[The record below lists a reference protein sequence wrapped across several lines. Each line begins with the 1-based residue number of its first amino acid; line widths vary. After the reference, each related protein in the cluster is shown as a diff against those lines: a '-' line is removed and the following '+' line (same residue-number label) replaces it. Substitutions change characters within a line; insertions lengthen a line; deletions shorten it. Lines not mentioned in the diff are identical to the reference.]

1 MRPGAVTGRSAQ
13 LLLSALAALLLAGC
27 EAAGEG
33 ADSGDAAPDGVELQ
47 SVTWGLSWDDSGV
60 SRSPDGSWAVTNDLG
75 IDFVVESA
83 WLVSY
88 SASLVPCED
97 EELEVAVRSWP
108 ERLLGI
114 GLAHADHAAIDDPSL
129 LPAPVVEDLLS
140 SQGHQVTVD
149 FTAQRYCQAHY
160 LVARADADWGPTDSG
175 EDLSLVSVAL
185 EGSFDAGAGP
195 QPLSVRSGFNYGD
208 LLPLELASLSAS
220 VEGSGH
226 LAVTLQR
233 DLAGLLDG
241 LDPSRDGENLMA
253 WTVVENAVAGTRL
266 LLD

>member
-33 ADSGDAAPDGVELQ
+33 AAPGDAATDGVELQ

-114 GLAHADHAAIDDPSL
+114 GLAHANHPVSDDPSL
-129 LPAPVVEDLLS
+129 LPDPDTEFVYGHEDYTEQVSDDEEFMEVHQNFAHVRILL
-140 SQGHQVTVD
+140 VD
-149 FTAQRYCQAHY
+149 
-160 LVARADADWGPTDSG
+160 
-175 EDLSLVSVAL
+175 SVA
-185 EGSFDAGAGP
+185 
-195 QPLSVRSGFNYGD
+195 
-208 LLPLELASLSAS
+208 
-220 VEGSGH
+220 
-226 LAVTLQR
+226 
-233 DLAGLLDG
+233 
-241 LDPSRDGENLMA
+241 
-253 WTVVENAVAGTRL
+253 
-266 LLD
+266 